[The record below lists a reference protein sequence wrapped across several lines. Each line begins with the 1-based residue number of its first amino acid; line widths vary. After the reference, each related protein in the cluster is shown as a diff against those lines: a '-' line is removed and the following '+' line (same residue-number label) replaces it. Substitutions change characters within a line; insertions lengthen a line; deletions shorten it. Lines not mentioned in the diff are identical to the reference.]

1 MVKHLSGQQDDVVL
15 NVANIAKSFGRHQV
29 LRDVTFELHKGE
41 IVGVAGENGSG
52 KSTLLKIIVGLL
64 PPHAGSISVREKI
77 GYCPQDMLIFETL
90 TVAENFSYFATAY
103 GLTGKSQASSWQ
115 ETKKHLLRQ
124 FRFEPYEKRL
134 VSTLSGGTKQKL
146 NFCLAVLHSPGL
158 LILDEPYSGFDWET
172 YLHFW
177 EYAEELRA
185 AGKCVLIVS
194 HFIYDSRKFDAVFE
208 LKEGLLRCA

>member
-1 MVKHLSGQQDDVVL
+1 MVKHLSEQQDDVVL
-15 NVANIAKSFGRHQV
+15 KVANIAKSFGRHQV
-29 LRDVTFELHKGE
+29 LRDITFEMHKGE
-41 IVGVAGENGSG
+41 IVGIVGENGSG

-64 PPHAGSISVREKI
+64 SPHAGSISVREKI

-103 GLTGKSQASSWQ
+103 GLIGKSQASRLK
-115 ETKKHLLRQ
+115 ETRKHLLQQ
-124 FRFEPYEKRL
+124 FRFEPYEERL

-177 EYAEELRA
+177 EYAEELKA

-194 HFIYDSRKFDAVFE
+194 HFIYDRSKFDAVFE